1 METSSSY
8 CKITAVISN
17 IYVLWYLLKLM
28 EISSHIVCGLPTLQA
43 NMQTKKS
50 NVSHC
55 ILHVQ
60 LCWWVMS
67 HIKEVKAKGS
77 TSSLFLCSGNC
88 LKNHEQ
94 VTCIECCIETNL
106 SVLLTLI
113 RPVFYVFAAVASDT
127 ITVNTLYINKP
138 YNLARGIISSNL
150 KLHAMDAFTN
160 DKLPDILILWVYH
173 KLVVVFIVY
182 EVQLC
187 FLKFRF
193 WY

>member
-1 METSSSY
+1 
-8 CKITAVISN
+8 
-17 IYVLWYLLKLM
+17 
-28 EISSHIVCGLPTLQA
+28 
-43 NMQTKKS
+43 
-50 NVSHC
+50 
-55 ILHVQ
+55 
-60 LCWWVMS
+60 
-67 HIKEVKAKGS
+67 
-77 TSSLFLCSGNC
+77 
-88 LKNHEQ
+88 
-94 VTCIECCIETNL
+94 
-106 SVLLTLI
+106 
-113 RPVFYVFAAVASDT
+113 VFAAVASDT

-193 WY
+193 